1 MKNHY
6 AGASQMKKRYLLKQ
20 SCSSI
25 LFLALTLLTF
35 VSLMFGSTVADAA
48 TANCGAWSVVP
59 SANATTDDYLHATS
73 AISSNNV
80 WAVGD
85 YITTNS
91 KSGVA
96 QTMIEHWNGT
106 QWSIVPSPNV
116 GTGDNHLY
124 GVAAISAQNVWAVG
138 EGSGSTLIEHW
149 NGTKWGV
156 VTSPNMGQLTAITAI
171 SATNIW
177 AVGGLSQTL
186 VEHWNGVKWSIVRS
200 PNPGTIAGEFNVLNS
215 VTAVAANNIWAVGY
229 YSSSTNAYQT
239 LVEHWNGIQWS
250 VVPSPN
256 VPNTHDYL
264 TSIQAVSANDIW
276 SVGSSFTLDSVG
288 QTLIEHWNGTKW
300 SIVPSANTNGTLSGL
315 SGVTVVSSTNV
326 WAVGYSFTGNGTGPT
341 VIEHWNGTKWSIVPS
356 PSPAAGFNSLS
367 SVTHVPGTSSVWA
380 VGNADTT
387 TLTEFY
393 C

>member
-1 MKNHY
+1 
-6 AGASQMKKRYLLKQ
+6 MKKLFLFKR
-20 SCSSI
+20 SRGSV

-48 TANCGAWSVVP
+48 SANCGVWSVVS

-85 YITTNS
+85 YIPTNS

-116 GTGDNHLY
+116 GTGDNDLY
-124 GVAAISAQNVWAVG
+124 GVAAISANNVWAVG
-138 EGSGSTLIEHW
+138 DSSGNTLIEHW
-149 NGTKWGV
+149 NGSKWSV

-177 AVGGLSQTL
+177 AVGGIAQPL
-186 VEHWNGVKWSIVRS
+186 VEHWNGMRWSIVHS
-200 PNPGTIAGEFNVLNS
+200 PNPGTTSGANVLNS
-215 VTAVAANNIWAVGY
+215 VTAVAANNVWAAGY
-229 YSSSTNAYQT
+229 YASSTNSYQT
-239 LVEHWNGIQWS
+239 LVEHWNGKIWS
-250 VVPSPN
+250 VVANPN

-276 SVGSSFTLDSVG
+276 AVGSSFTLDSVG
-288 QTLIEHWNGTKW
+288 KTLIEHWNGKQW
-300 SIVPSANTNGTLSGL
+300 SIVASPNTSGTLSGL
-315 SGVTVVSSTNV
+315 NGVTVVSSTNA

-341 VIEHWNGTKWSIVPS
+341 VIEHWNGTKWSLVSS
-356 PSPAAGFNSLS
+356 PSPAVGFNSLS
-367 SVTHVPGTSSVWA
+367 SVTRVPGTNLVWA